1 MNLRSAIL
9 PAAALVLG
17 ALAVTVGA
25 QQGPMP
31 VYDNPEDLSRAL
43 DEARGQADEAR
54 QRAERLEAEAGQA
67 NEAADKTARQAAGI
81 AARIQ
86 QSQADMA
93 AQQANIGLIEHQRG
107 LLRARLAEKQ
117 RPLVGLTASLQRL
130 SRRPPILSLL
140 RQGSLRDAVYMR
152 AMLSAMLP
160 EVERRTASLR
170 DELAR
175 GKALE
180 AQSRQAINSL
190 HAGEADLRAQRNALV
205 ALETRQRIDSRSAGG
220 VADREAER
228 ALALAEQARDLN
240 ALSDSV
246 DQAGALR
253 QALASLPG
261 PVLRPARPQDA
272 QVNADVAPGP
282 PARLSAYV
290 MPVAGKLVAG
300 FGEVRPGIPSSRGI
314 VVATR
319 QGAQIVAPGAG
330 RVAFAGPFRGF
341 GTIVIIEH
349 PGGWTSLVTGLAQ
362 LDIAVGD
369 NLVAGSPLGIAG
381 AGQPQVAL
389 ELRRNGQPV
398 NPLEYIKTL

>member
-1 MNLRSAIL
+1 MPLRTASL
-9 PAAALVLG
+9 PVAALL
-17 ALAVTVGA
+17 LASLVVGSVGA
-25 QQGPMP
+25 QQAA
-31 VYDNPEDLSRAL
+31 VYDNPEELSRAL
-43 DEARGQADEAR
+43 AEARNQAQEAR
-54 QRAERLEAEAGQA
+54 LRAERFEADAGQA
-67 NEAADKTARQAAGI
+67 SEAADKTARQAAGI

-93 AQQANIGLIEHQRG
+93 AQQANIGLIEHQRT

-152 AMLSAMLP
+152 AMLAAMLP
-160 EVERRTASLR
+160 EVERRTAALR

-180 AQSRQAINSL
+180 AQSRQAVTSL
-190 HAGEADLRAQRNALV
+190 HAGEAALRAQRDALV

-220 VADREAER
+220 IADREAER
-228 ALALAEQARDLN
+228 ALAYAEQAKDLD
-240 ALSDSV
+240 ALSVSV
-246 DQAGALR
+246 NRAGEMR
-253 QALASLPG
+253 EALASLPG

-272 QVNADVAPGP
+272 QVPADVVPAP
-282 PARLSAYV
+282 PAGLSAYV

-300 FGEVRPGIPSSRGI
+300 FGEVRQGAPSSRGI
-314 VVATR
+314 VVTAR
-319 QGAQIVAPGAG
+319 QGAQIVSPGAG

-341 GTIVIIEH
+341 GTIVIVEH

-398 NPLEYIKTL
+398 NPLEYIKRL

>member
-1 MNLRSAIL
+1 MTLRSAIL
-9 PAAALVLG
+9 PAAALLLG

-25 QQGPMP
+25 QQGPLP
-31 VYDNPEDLSRAL
+31 IYDNPDDLSRAL

-67 NEAADKTARQAAGI
+67 SEAADKTARQAAGI

-93 AQQANIGLIEHQRG
+93 AQHANIGLIEHQRA

-152 AMLSAMLP
+152 AMLSTMLP
-160 EVERRTASLR
+160 EVERRTSSLR
-170 DELAR
+170 EELAR

-205 ALETRQRIDSRSAGG
+205 ALETRQRIASRSAGG

-253 QALASLPG
+253 QALAGLPG

-272 QVNADVAPGP
+272 QVTADVAPGP
-282 PARLSAYV
+282 PAGLSAYV

>member
-1 MNLRSAIL
+1 MKLRFASL
-9 PAAALVLG
+9 PVAALLL
-17 ALAVTVGA
+17 ASLAAVTGVA
-25 QQGPMP
+25 QQAS
-31 VYDNPEDLSRAL
+31 VFDNPEDLRRAR
-43 DEARGQADEAR
+43 DEARDQAREAR
-54 QRAERLEAEAGQA
+54 QRAEQLEAEAAQA
-67 NEAADKTARQAAGI
+67 SETADKTAHQAASI

-93 AQQANIGLIEHQRG
+93 AQQANIGLIEHQRAD
-107 LLRARLAEKQ
+107 LRARLAEKQ

-140 RQGSLRDAVYMR
+140 RGGSLRDAVYMR
-152 AMLSAMLP
+152 AMLASMLP
-160 EVERRTASLR
+160 EVERRTAALR

-180 AQSRQAINSL
+180 HQSRQAIASL
-190 HAGEADLRAQRNALV
+190 HAGEADLRAQREALV

-228 ALALAEQARDLN
+228 ALAYAEQAKDLE
-240 ALSDSV
+240 ALSATV
-246 DQAGALR
+246 NQAGALR
-253 QALASLPG
+253 EELASLQG

-272 QVNADVAPGP
+272 QVAAIAP
-282 PARLSAYV
+282 PAPPAGLAAYV

-300 FGEVRPGIPSSRGI
+300 FGEVRQGVPSSRGI
-314 VVATR
+314 VVSAR

-349 PGGWTSLVTGLAQ
+349 PGGWSSLVTGLAQ
-362 LDIAVGD
+362 LDVAVGES
-369 NLVAGSPLGIAG
+369 LVAGSPLGIAG
-381 AGQPQVAL
+381 AGQPQVSL

-398 NPLEYIKTL
+398 NPLEYIKSL